1 MAAHKKPYYAMDAQ
15 AYISQVC
22 NGGHRCELPAAIKA
36 IFDVAALL
44 SACCEQRLFTTRG
57 REQAIPDVAALL
69 SACWSTSPSQ
79 RPDFAQVVPVLEA
92 ALAAL
97 PAAADAQQEGAAGA
111 KEGCS
116 CVLA

>member
-36 IFDVAALL
+36 I
-44 SACCEQRLFTTRG
+44 
-57 REQAIPDVAALL
+57 PDVAALL
-69 SACWSTSPSQ
+69 SACWSTSPSR

-97 PAAADAQQEGAAGA
+97 PAAADAQQEGVAGA

>member
-22 NGGHRCELPAAIKA
+22 NGGHRCELT
-36 IFDVAALL
+36 VASFPLL
-44 SACCEQRLFTTRG
+44 SRPSPTG
-57 REQAIPDVAALL
+57 RR
-69 SACWSTSPSQ
+69 SST
-79 RPDFAQVVPVLEA
+79 

>member
-36 IFDVAALL
+36 I
-44 SACCEQRLFTTRG
+44 
-57 REQAIPDVAALL
+57 PDVAALL

-79 RPDFAQVVPVLEA
+79 RPDFAQVVPVL
-92 ALAAL
+92 AAL
-97 PAAADAQQEGAAGA
+97 PAAADAQQEGAASA